1 MLATRFPVLCLALLL
16 TGCGG
21 SRPAEDAPRDDE
33 PLSIGQVQG
42 SGERSPIQDSLVAV
56 EGVVTGNF
64 VGGLG
69 GLFIQSPIGA
79 EDGDPAT
86 SDGLFVEFPRDQQPR
101 PKRGDRVLVHG
112 RVTEL
117 GRGDA
122 SLTALTDIRL
132 EQRGR
137 GQAAT
142 LTLESAPA
150 SAADWERFEGM
161 QLEIATSLVVSGNSG
176 LLRFGELVASFDARL
191 AQATELQ
198 SPGEAARR
206 LEADN
211 LRRQLIIDD
220 ARNSEYPREL
230 WFLPEP
236 LSADAPLRAG
246 SRLHGLRGVLDQRHG
261 QYRLQLT
268 EAIGRVEQA
277 ERPAPPTPPA
287 GMRIVGM
294 NVLNLFNGDGRGGG
308 FPTARGAADMIEL
321 ERQRSKIVQTLVV
334 LQPDIAAL
342 MEIENDGFGPRSS
355 LARLVE
361 ELNTAIGEGGDYR
374 FVDAGQGPGED
385 EIRVALIYRTSR
397 AEALGSS
404 RSLETGAFASANRPP
419 LLQGFR
425 PAGGGGGPEFAVVAV
440 HLKSK
445 GGCAEADDANQD
457 KGDGQSCWN
466 ASRSAAATQLSTW
479 ILSDPATIGSQNAV
493 IIGDLNAYSQEDPL
507 RVLRAAGW
515 RDTPSNPSELA
526 HSYVFQGRA
535 GRLDHVLVSPS
546 LAPFVSGLVKWHAN
560 ADESEAFDYARRQRR
575 PEWFREDAYRASDHD
590 PLILGLDFTR
600 ASRP

>member
-1 MLATRFPVLCLALLL
+1 MRATRLPLLFLALLL
-16 TGCGG
+16 SGCPG
-21 SRPAEDAPRDDE
+21 SRPAGDAPREDE

-42 SGERSPIQDSLVAV
+42 KGERSPVVDGLVVV

-69 GLFIQSPIGA
+69 GFFIQSPIGA

-117 GRGDA
+117 GRGHA
-122 SLTALTDIRL
+122 TLTALTEARV

-142 LTLESAPA
+142 LKVAAAPA
-150 SAADWERFEGM
+150 SAGEWERLEGM
-161 QLEIATSLVVSGNSG
+161 QLEVTAPLVISGNG
-176 LLRFGELVASFDARL
+176 NLLRFGEMIASFDARL
-191 AQATELQ
+191 EHATELHP
-198 SPGEAARR
+198 PGEAARR
-206 LEADN
+206 LELDN

-220 ARNSEYPREL
+220 ARNSEFPREL

-236 LSADAPLRAG
+236 LSPDAPLRAG
-246 SRLHGLRGVLDQRHG
+246 SRLHGIRGVLDQRHG

-268 EAIGRVEQA
+268 EAIERVEQA
-277 ERPAPPTPPA
+277 PRPAAPVPPA
-287 GMRIVGM
+287 GLRIVGM

-308 FPTARGAADMIEL
+308 FPTARGATDVTEL
-321 ERQRSKIVQTLVV
+321 ERQRRKIVQTLVA
-334 LQPDIAAL
+334 LEPDIAAL

-361 ELNTAIGEGGDYR
+361 ELNTVIGETGDYR
-374 FVDAGQGPGED
+374 FVDAGEGPGND
-385 EIRVALIYRTSR
+385 EIRVALIYRVSR
-397 AEALGSS
+397 AEALGQSQS
-404 RSLETGAFASANRPP
+404 IVSGDFAGSNRPP

-425 PAGGGGGPEFAVVAV
+425 PAGGGPAFAVVAV

-445 GGCAEADDANQD
+445 GSCNEADEANQD
-457 KGDGQSCWN
+457 MDDGQSCWN
-466 ASRSAAATQLSTW
+466 ASRRAAAAQLSTW
-479 ILSDPATIGSQNAV
+479 VLGDPAAIGSQHAV
-493 IIGDLNAYSQEDPL
+493 IIGDLNAHSQEDPL
-507 RVLRAAGW
+507 RLLREAGW
-515 RDTPSNPSELA
+515 QDNPPKAGELA
-526 HSYVFQGRA
+526 HSYVFEGRA
-535 GRLDHVLVSPS
+535 GRLDHALVSPA

-560 ADESEAFDYARRQRR
+560 ADESEAFDYSRRQRR
-575 PEWFREDAYRASDHD
+575 PEWYREDPYRASDHD
-590 PLILGLDFTR
+590 PLILGLDF
-600 ASRP
+600 SRPVRP